1 MFKISKNLSV
11 SITIVICIICLI
23 AVAGLAV
30 ALPFITNDFLR
41 TEYPQ
46 IVEEHYVSILVTLY
60 VALIPATAAL
70 ISLLRLLS
78 LVRRESVFTSE
89 AVALLR
95 MISWCCFAEIPVFAV
110 CTVFF
115 LFFAVSLALAF
126 AALFMGLILRVVKN
140 VIEEAVALK
149 NENDF
154 TV

>member
-46 IVEEHYVSILVTLY
+46 IVEEHHVSILVTLY